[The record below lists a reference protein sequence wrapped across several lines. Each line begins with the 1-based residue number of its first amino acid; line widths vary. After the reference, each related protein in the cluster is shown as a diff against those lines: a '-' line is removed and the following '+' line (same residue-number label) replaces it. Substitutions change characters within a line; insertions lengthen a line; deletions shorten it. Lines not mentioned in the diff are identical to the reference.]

1 MKTACLCR
9 AFPNHAKAAK
19 TVTRTRCCIRWWIW
33 KWPTVTRSQTPPQR
47 RRERLHPQQ
56 EIPPWQTQRLNSGK
70 RKYRDPNRLFRNL
83 KCTPKRKRAQR
94 LRYSVRVNI
103 VPDEQ
108 FKSDISHIPREAEQ
122 KLIGASSGALTRYHY
137 RRAESSKIKL
147 KKVEQRPNVTR
158 RKKTNNLELIKNRP
172 RPEKENRTDNVL
184 VLATELLTNKIKKVE
199 EMMKTLQDK
208 ESESYPCV
216 FTDSLV
222 KGREKEK
229 RKIRNNRNH
238 AQRSN
243 RRRDTNMKNTE
254 INQRYIKKK
263 TLKNLSNCKMT
274 TDQKNLLSNKGVK
287 I

>member
-1 MKTACLCR
+1 M
-9 AFPNHAKAAK
+9 
-19 TVTRTRCCIRWWIW
+19 
-33 KWPTVTRSQTPPQR
+33 
-47 RRERLHPQQ
+47 
-56 EIPPWQTQRLNSGK
+56 
-70 RKYRDPNRLFRNL
+70 
-83 KCTPKRKRAQR
+83 
-94 LRYSVRVNI
+94 
-103 VPDEQ
+103 PDEQ

-254 INQRYIKKK
+254 INQRHIKK

>member
-1 MKTACLCR
+1 
-9 AFPNHAKAAK
+9 
-19 TVTRTRCCIRWWIW
+19 
-33 KWPTVTRSQTPPQR
+33 
-47 RRERLHPQQ
+47 
-56 EIPPWQTQRLNSGK
+56 
-70 RKYRDPNRLFRNL
+70 
-83 KCTPKRKRAQR
+83 
-94 LRYSVRVNI
+94 
-103 VPDEQ
+103 
-108 FKSDISHIPREAEQ
+108 
-122 KLIGASSGALTRYHY
+122 
-137 RRAESSKIKL
+137 
-147 KKVEQRPNVTR
+147 
-158 RKKTNNLELIKNRP
+158 
-172 RPEKENRTDNVL
+172 
-184 VLATELLTNKIKKVE
+184 
-199 EMMKTLQDK
+199 MKTLQDK

-254 INQRYIKKK
+254 INQRHIKK